1 MARASRKQSI
11 PVWAAEAGPHAEFV
25 VSTRVRLARNFEG
38 YPFAHL
44 LSDEQRD
51 QIWKRLLESLGQSED
66 FSTCQFSP
74 LAKLPRRERLK
85 LVEEHMLSPH
95 MERPAPGAGMILSPE
110 KDLAIM
116 INEEDHLRI
125 QIILPGLQL
134 ERGWERA
141 EALDCRLEEVAA
153 FAFHND
159 LGYLT
164 ACPTNLGTGMRASV
178 MLHLPGL
185 ILNGQMGNLIGVLYG
200 NDVMVRGFY
209 GEGTRVHGNI
219 FQLSN
224 QKTLGRSES
233 AILDELHKVTL
244 QVIEKERTARK
255 VLMAENR
262 VSLEND
268 VRRSLG
274 IILYASAVSFEEAL
288 ELLSMVRLGS
298 EVGILGAEVR
308 DFNLALTALGDAH
321 LQRVA
326 RGETPEGEIDR
337 RRADLLRTFVEER

>member
-1 MARASRKQSI
+1 MARTSRKHST
-11 PVWAAEAGPHAEFV
+11 PVWVADMGPYPEFV

-44 LSDEQRD
+44 LSDKQRD
-51 QIWKRLLESLGQSED
+51 QIWKRLLESLGESED

-74 LAKLPRRERLK
+74 LSKLPSRERTMLI
-85 LVEEHMLSPH
+85 EEHLLSPH
-95 MERPAPGAGMILSPE
+95 MERPAPGTGMILSQD

-116 INEEDHLRI
+116 VNEEDHLRV

-134 ERGWERA
+134 EQGWERA

-153 FAFHND
+153 FAFHSD

-164 ACPTNLGTGMRASV
+164 ACPTNLGTGMRTSV
-178 MLHLPGL
+178 MLHLPAL
-185 ILNGQMGNLIGVLYG
+185 ILNGQMGNLIGVLFG

-209 GEGTRVHGNI
+209 GEGTRVSGNI

-224 QKTLGRSES
+224 RKTLGRSES
-233 AILDELHKVTL
+233 SILEELHKVTL

-298 EVGILGAEVR
+298 EVGLLDEDVH
-308 DFNLALTALGDAH
+308 DFNLALMALGDAH
-321 LQRVA
+321 LQRAA
-326 RGETPEGEIDR
+326 RGETSADEIDR
-337 RRADLLRTFVEER
+337 RRADLLRTFVKES

>member
-1 MARASRKQSI
+1 MASTSRKRAA
-11 PVWAAEAGPHAEFV
+11 PAWAAETGPVPEFV
-25 VSTRVRLARNFEG
+25 VSSRIRLARNLDG

-44 LSDEQRD
+44 LTDKQRD
-51 QIWKRLLESLGQSED
+51 RIWKQLLESLGKSEE
-66 FSTCQFSP
+66 FATCQFSP
-74 LAKLPRRERLK
+74 LAKLPRRERLV
-85 LVEEHMLSPH
+85 LIEEHVLSPH
-95 MERPAPGAGMILSPE
+95 MERPSPGAGMIVSPE

-116 INEEDHLRI
+116 VNEEDHLRI

-134 ERGWERA
+134 DRAWEIA
-141 EALDCRLEEVAA
+141 EGVDCRLEEVAA
-153 FAFHND
+153 FAFHD
-159 LGYLT
+159 DFGYVT
-164 ACPTNLGTGMRASV
+164 ACPTNLGTGMRGSV

-209 GEGTRVHGNI
+209 GEGTRVSGNI

-233 AILDELHKVTL
+233 TILEELKQVTL

-255 VLMAENR
+255 VLMSENR
-262 VSLEND
+262 LSLEND

-274 IILYASAVSFEEAL
+274 IILYASTVSFEEAL

-298 EVGILGAEVR
+298 ELELLDAGVQ
-308 DFNLALTALGDAH
+308 DFNLALTVLGDAH
-321 LQRVA
+321 LQRAA
-326 RGETPEGEIDR
+326 RGDTSQEEIDR
-337 RRADLLRTFVEER
+337 RRADLLRSFLKI